1 MRRESSLG
9 EEEKQTE
16 PERQR
21 DRASET
27 ETDRQTDRQRER
39 ERARERERERER
51 GREREGERAHNY
63 TGASERWSERTPW
76 FVFHRPGA
84 RDSAG
89 GGVTL
94 DSRRQVFSGL
104 GNSNLVNKA
113 QKMDPDEETCSGAVI
128 QLFKT
133 TVC

>member
-27 ETDRQTDRQRER
+27 ETDRQTDRQTERER

-51 GREREGERAHNY
+51 ERGGERERESEHITIRERASD
-63 TGASERWSERTPW
+63 GVSEPRGLCSIGQEPVTRQAEVSPW
-76 FVFHRPGA
+76 IL
-84 RDSAG
+84 G
-89 GGVTL
+89 GKS
-94 DSRRQVFSGL
+94 SRV
-104 GNSNLVNKA
+104 
-113 QKMDPDEETCSGAVI
+113 
-128 QLFKT
+128 
-133 TVC
+133 